1 VTLRTTVARAT
12 LTRATLT
19 RATLTR
25 AALTLIVAMLSA
37 LPLLAGGC
45 GPSHPMDEV
54 GLAPVGSLAKAWS
67 FPLKLDEKGDAI
79 RGVYLRGDTL
89 FVYSQR
95 NLVVAFNAA
104 GGTVNYAI
112 PVTPDSVSLKPPILI
127 RDQHGFPAGS
137 TIEMY
142 TKAGKFVESVDCT
155 HSIRSPGTPH
165 NMRIY
170 LGLDYPMGGRLAAID
185 LTRKY
190 DRAIWEL
197 MTFGGV
203 SAAPAVYQNTIYCG
217 SEDGRVY
224 AISEDRLPVWP
235 LEHSAFET
243 DGPIKA
249 DVKADES
256 GVYVASMDTKFY
268 CLELGSGKLK
278 WQYYAAAPLLEA
290 PVVTGNSIY
299 LVVPNNG
306 IVALNKTEGK
316 FNREP
321 RWIAKGA
328 KRFLSED
335 EKNCYLMSD
344 DNHIVAYDKNTGE
357 VKYRS
362 KRNDLIAFAI
372 NTNPKD
378 STIYGATANGEVFA
392 IKPVNKPGTVGTM
405 VEAPAQPMPRATA
418 VAKSD

>member
-1 VTLRTTVARAT
+1 
-12 LTRATLT
+12 
-19 RATLTR
+19 
-25 AALTLIVAMLSA
+25 MLSA
-37 LPLLAGGC
+37 LPLLGGC

-54 GLAPVGSLAKAWS
+54 ALAPVGSLTKAWS
-67 FPLKLDEKGDAI
+67 FPLDLDKKDDVI
-79 RGVYLRGDTL
+79 RGLYLRGDTL
-89 FVYSQR
+89 FVYTQR

-104 GGTVNYAI
+104 GGSVTYAT
-112 PVTPDSVSLKPPILI
+112 PVTPDAVHLKPPILV
-127 RDQHGFPAGS
+127 RDQHAFPAGS

-142 TKAGKFVESVDCT
+142 SKAGKFVESVDCT

-165 NMRIY
+165 NQRIY
-170 LGLDYPMGGRLAAID
+170 LGLDYPAGGRLAAID

-190 DRAIWEL
+190 DRALWEL

-217 SEDGRVY
+217 SEDGRCY
-224 AISEDRLPVWP
+224 AISEDRLAVWP
-235 LEHSAFET
+235 LPHSAFDT

-256 GVYVASMDTKFY
+256 GVYIASMDTKFY

-278 WQYYAAAPLLEA
+278 WQYYAASPLLEA
-290 PVVTGNSIY
+290 PVVTANSIY

-328 KRFLSED
+328 KRYLAED
-335 EKNCYLMSD
+335 EKNCYLLSG
-344 DNHIVAYDKNTGE
+344 DNHIAAYDKNTGE
-357 VKYRS
+357 LKYRS
-362 KRNDLIAFAI
+362 KRNDLVAFAI
-372 NTNPKD
+372 NANPKD
-378 STIYGATANGEVFA
+378 STIYGATVNGEVFA
-392 IKPVNKPGTVGTM
+392 IKPVNKPGTVGMM
-405 VEAPAQPMPRATA
+405 VQAPLSRTPTAAA
-418 VAKSD
+418 VATSD